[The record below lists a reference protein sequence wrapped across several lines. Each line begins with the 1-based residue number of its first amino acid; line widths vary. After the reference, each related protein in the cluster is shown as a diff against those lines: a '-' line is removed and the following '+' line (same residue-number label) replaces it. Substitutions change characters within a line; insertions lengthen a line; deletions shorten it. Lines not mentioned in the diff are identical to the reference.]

1 MVKFGRVYMESV
13 TLQGSVVVLSEKEYQ
28 NFIDRIS
35 RLEKMVDYLVTVIE
49 DREDI
54 QYMREAEADYRAGDS
69 IPFADLLAEVKAE
82 IAD

>member
-1 MVKFGRVYMESV
+1 MESV

-28 NFIDRIS
+28 NFTDRIS
-35 RLEKMVDYLVTVIE
+35 RLEKMVEYLVTVIE

-54 QYMREAEADYRAGDS
+54 QYMREAEADYRTGDS

>member
-1 MVKFGRVYMESV
+1 
-13 TLQGSVVVLSEKEYQ
+13 VVVLSEKEYQ
-28 NFIDRIS
+28 NFTDRIS
-35 RLEKMVDYLVTVIE
+35 RLEKMVEYLVTVIE

-54 QYMREAEADYRAGDS
+54 QYMREAEADYRTGDS

>member
-1 MVKFGRVYMESV
+1 MESV

-28 NFIDRIS
+28 NFTDRIS
-35 RLEKMVDYLVTVIE
+35 RLEKMVEYLVTVIE

-54 QYMREAEADYRAGDS
+54 QYMRQAEADYRTGDS